1 MIPFE
6 EIDARLDMLGKSRS
20 WLAEITERSPDSIR
34 AALAPNAVPKSRSSK
49 LQRVLSEAIEREEA
63 AQAMAEQP
71 LADGFQSLFMTDAQ
85 ISRADMASR
94 IIGSPSLIDFCKE
107 AIEFRANEI
116 VNFNRDPLD
125 GLSPL
130 KVVEEPA
137 QGKSFRSGRA

>member
-6 EIDARLDMLGKSRS
+6 EIDKCLERLGKTRG
-20 WLAEITERSPDSIR
+20 WLAEASGRSGQSIR
-34 AALAPNAVPKSRSSK
+34 AALAPNAPTAKRSALIQK
-49 LQRVLSEAIEREEA
+49 ALTQAIEREEA

-71 LADGFQSLFMTDAQ
+71 LADGFQRLFMTDAQ

-137 QGKSFRSGRA
+137 LGKSFRSGQA